1 MGAAQLLFHQMND
14 VGLKKSLNC
23 YLVHFPICHKK
34 QSSDLRANHEMQYK
48 WLVEAVMR
56 LHRGVSQ
63 SLLSKKIFELF

>member
-48 WLVEAVMR
+48 WLSCVST
-56 LHRGVSQ
+56 GVFQ
-63 SLLSKKIFELF
+63 NHYCLIKKNELF